1 MPASSVAPSLSADLD
16 PIAAQRWQ
24 RQRPLHS
31 PWLHEE
37 VAQRMLQRLDLI
49 KLQPQQWLHWQAE
62 QGGLQAHAALL
73 QRYPQAQAWRMPAI
87 PRARQPL
94 ASAAASD
101 AGNRQP
107 HAQQPPPGSIDLLW
121 ANLVLDKAPDPR
133 ATLAQ
138 WRRLLAPEGFV
149 MFSVLGPASLQE
161 LRSLYRHKGWGAPC
175 HAFAD
180 LHDWG
185 DAVQQAGFADVVMD
199 AERITLSFA
208 TPQRLLQELRELG
221 RNLSSARSQITRGKG
236 WLQAWHEAVQ
246 EALTQPDGQLHL
258 SFEILYGHAVQG
270 AQGRDEAGGVIV
282 DLAHMRRMLLGRR

>member
-1 MPASSVAPSLSADLD
+1 MPDFSAASSLSADLD

-24 RQRPLHS
+24 RRRPAHS

-37 VAQRMLQRLDLI
+37 VAQRMLQRLDII

-73 QRYPQAQAWRMPAI
+73 QRYPQAQAWQHSGAELLEPSSI
-87 PRARQPL
+87 T
-94 ASAAASD
+94 SD
-101 AGNRQP
+101 AGSGQP
-107 HAQQPPPGSIDLLW
+107 QHLQPEPGSIDLLW
-121 ANLVLDKAPDPR
+121 ANMVLDKAPDPH
-133 ATLAQ
+133 AVLAQ

-161 LRSLYRHKGWGAPC
+161 LRGLYLQKGWGAPC

-185 DAVQQAGFADVVMD
+185 DAMQQAGFTDVVMD
-199 AERITLSFA
+199 AEHITLSFA

-221 RNLSSARSQITRGKG
+221 RNLSFKRSPHTRGKD
-236 WLQAWHEAVQ
+236 WLHAWYGAVR

-258 SFEILYGHAVQG
+258 SFEIIYGHALQG
-270 AQGRDEAGGVIV
+270 TQGRDEAGDITV

>member
-1 MPASSVAPSLSADLD
+1 MPDSFAASPLVADLD

-24 RQRPLHS
+24 QQRPAHS

-62 QGGLQAHAALL
+62 QGGLQAHADLL
-73 QRYPQAQAWRMPAI
+73 RRYPQAQAWRMPETV
-87 PRARQPL
+87 
-94 ASAAASD
+94 
-101 AGNRQP
+101 QP
-107 HAQQPPPGSIDLLW
+107 HGQQPQPGSIDLLW
-121 ANLVLDKAPDPR
+121 ANMVLDKAPDPH

-138 WRRLLAPEGFV
+138 WRRLLAPDGFV

-161 LRSLYRHKGWGAPC
+161 LRALYRQKDWDAPC
-175 HAFAD
+175 HSFVD

-199 AERITLSFA
+199 TERITLSFA

-221 RNLSSARSQITRGKG
+221 RNLSLARSPQTRSKG
-236 WLQAWHEAVQ
+236 WLHAWHEAVQ
-246 EALTQPDGQLHL
+246 QALAQPDGQLHL
-258 SFEILYGHAVQG
+258 NFEILYGHAMQG
-270 AQGRDEAGGVIV
+270 AQGRDEAGDITV

>member
-1 MPASSVAPSLSADLD
+1 MPDFSAESPLSADLD
-16 PIAAQRWQ
+16 PVAAQRWQ
-24 RQRPLHS
+24 RQRPAHS

-73 QRYPQAQAWRMPAI
+73 QRYPQASAWQLSGAEQQPASSN
-87 PRARQPL
+87 AVN
-94 ASAAASD
+94 AAASTT
-101 AGNRQP
+101 AQP
-107 HAQQPPPGSIDLLW
+107 QPGSIDLLW
-121 ANLVLDKAPDPR
+121 ANMVLDKAPDPR
-133 ATLAQ
+133 TVLAQ

-149 MFSVLGPASLQE
+149 MFSVLGPASLRE
-161 LRSLYRHKGWGAPC
+161 LRSLYRQKGWGVPC
-175 HAFAD
+175 HTFAD

-199 AERITLSFA
+199 TEHITLSFA

-221 RNLSSARSQITRGKG
+221 RNLSSARSQQTRSKS
-236 WLQAWHEAVQ
+236 WLNAWYEAVQ
-246 EALTQPDGQLHL
+246 TALAQPDGQLHL
-258 SFEILYGHAVQG
+258 SFEIIYGHAVQG
-270 AQGRDEAGGVIV
+270 AQGRDEAGDITV